1 MSNSE
6 YAVKKLKNKLWA
18 LAASA
23 ALVAGAGIAC
33 NIF

>member
-1 MSNSE
+1 MSDNE
-6 YAVKKLKNKLWA
+6 YAVKKLKNKLWT

-23 ALVAGAGIAC
+23 VLVAGAGVAC